1 MVRQTV
7 YSLLLNLLEIRK
19 MKNVR
24 HIVFYCLLA
33 LCSLALLGCGK
44 KADENKPMSEVKAEA
59 EKMNLDE
66 LRSMALKYKEA
77 IMAKRDDI
85 AKVTAELKKI
95 PLTKMLGKEAK
106 GLKSDIENLN
116 KSISALKARFE
127 IYYNKVKEKDG
138 DLSGL
143 EI

>member
-1 MVRQTV
+1 MMRQTV
-7 YSLLLNLLEIRK
+7 RSPLLNLLEIRK

-33 LCSLALLGCGK
+33 LCSSALLGCGK

-85 AKVTAELKKI
+85 AKMTAELKKI

-106 GLKSDIENLN
+106 GLKSDIENL
-116 KSISALKARFE
+116 IR
-127 IYYNKVKEKDG
+127 Y
-138 DLSGL
+138 
-143 EI
+143 